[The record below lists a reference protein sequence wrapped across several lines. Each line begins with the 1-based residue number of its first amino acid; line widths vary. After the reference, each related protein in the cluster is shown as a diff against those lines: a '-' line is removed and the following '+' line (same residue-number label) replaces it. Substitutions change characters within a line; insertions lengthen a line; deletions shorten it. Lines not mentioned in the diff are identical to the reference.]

1 MLLNEPKPSL
11 TFVKPK
17 NSRDIWKEYIRCQQF
32 LALFSFVVHAF
43 VELDLQLLQMDDVD
57 IFLSDKLNQDPLEG
71 HFEMVSSGSG
81 VSENPTQEKFGQLNR
96 KIVPVKSDMIQVS
109 RSNTRGRFWENVAMG
124 IHDEHQLP
132 KWSKKIWIRL
142 HCLSPFVRF

>member
-17 NSRDIWKEYIRCQQF
+17 NSRDIWKEYIRYQQF

-57 IFLSDKLNQDPLEG
+57 IFLSDKLNQDPLER

-81 VSENPTQEKFGQLNR
+81 VSDNPTQEKFGQLNR

-109 RSNTRGRFWENVAMG
+109 RSNTR
-124 IHDEHQLP
+124 
-132 KWSKKIWIRL
+132 
-142 HCLSPFVRF
+142 